1 MPDSTEDLKDV
12 KDMQTDITR
21 SEALERA
28 DDGLNLEDLNN
39 EFQEK
44 LQDVERVI
52 AITNRIN
59 EKMKAAVAD
68 SEAFEKGLTKWYD
81 DFKGEESS
89 KASLEHLTELYDM
102 VTNGI
107 LPQFDE
113 LAKARAELG
122 RNLMGRELDF
132 EFDKGGL
139 ERIRNWLIKMLRSQ
153 GKMEELL
160 LSRKTLTP
168 TIDPYVK

>member
-68 SEAFEKGLTKWYD
+68 SEAFEKGLTKW
-81 DFKGEESS
+81 GGVEQGVPG
-89 KASLEHLTELYDM
+89 A
-102 VTNGI
+102 
-107 LPQFDE
+107 FD
-113 LAKARAELG
+113 RAL
-122 RNLMGRELDF
+122 
-132 EFDKGGL
+132 
-139 ERIRNWLIKMLRSQ
+139 
-153 GKMEELL
+153 
-160 LSRKTLTP
+160 
-168 TIDPYVK
+168 